1 MGKTIRR
8 TPDGKLE
15 RRTPD
20 ELLRDAVA
28 GDMDL
33 PGKGKVLD
41 LSAYFQPDAEYRMA
55 GKIMRDN
62 NVLPPQLQERKDAED
77 HLAKAETHLR
87 LADFDTLQGSKC
99 RLF

>member
-1 MGKTIRR
+1 MGKTI
-8 TPDGKLE
+8 

-33 PGKGKVLD
+33 PGKGKALD
-41 LSAYFQPDAEYRMA
+41 LSAYFQPDAE
-55 GKIMRDN
+55 
-62 NVLPPQLQERKDAED
+62 
-77 HLAKAETHLR
+77 HR
-87 LADFDTLQGSKC
+87 LADSDNLQGSKC

>member
-1 MGKTIRR
+1 MGKTISR

-33 PGKGKVLD
+33 PGKGKALD
-41 LSAYFQPDAEYRMA
+41 LRAFNS
-55 GKIMRDN
+55 
-62 NVLPPQLQERKDAED
+62 VRK
-77 HLAKAETHLR
+77 
-87 LADFDTLQGSKC
+87 S
-99 RLF
+99 